1 MQYNAKTV
9 LRLIPNVTLARLF
22 APFSAFAGFDWDA
35 GSKGSADRIFER
47 WQTME
52 DGEVR
57 AVGRVL
63 RQVHCLA
70 TPRGTR
76 ALIEA
81 GRDQGLDLAE
91 ELAALGNAHERALA
105 CSLDHPEVFSAARIL
120 DHIEGLRRTSWEKRN
135 GFPKQDLAAPEAMK
149 EQLGPRIGDYY
160 RTRDGRGAPCKVEH
174 QKRSNGSHWFFAYP
188 ADYED
193 EVLGY
198 DDSGELGR
206 RPWSKAF
213 EVVFIYDPT
222 AGTIDLYAQGG
233 RGVRDEL
240 TGIFTEL
247 AFGKAQESEPWK
259 PAPYNLDLFKKADVE
274 LPTKPEHHIT
284 SVRVKALRFE
294 VHGADSGQIT
304 VDTGRSQKPVYDL
317 VRAHLAE
324 QTATLANVTIR
335 EVSLQTVFEPPG
347 KRKRTLTFEITPT
360 HCNLDDSEDADIL
373 RGYLKEWTI
382 EVTG

>member
-9 LRLIPNVTLARLF
+9 LRLIPNETLARLF
-22 APFSAFAGFDWDA
+22 APYAAFADFDWNA

-47 WQTME
+47 WQTMD
-52 DGEVR
+52 DGDVR

-81 GRDQGLDLAE
+81 GRDQGLDLVE
-91 ELAALGNAHERALA
+91 KIAALGNAHERALA

-135 GFPKQDLAAPEAMK
+135 GFPKQDLGSPETMK
-149 EQLGPRIGDYY
+149 AELGPRIGDYY
-160 RTRDGRGAPCKVEH
+160 RARDGRGAPCKVEH

-198 DDSGELGR
+198 DEAGELGR

-213 EVVFIYDPT
+213 EVVFIYDGT

-240 TGIFTEL
+240 TGIFTEI
-247 AFGKAQESEPWK
+247 AFGEAQESEPWK
-259 PAPYNLDLFKKADVE
+259 PAPYNLDLFKKSGVE

-294 VHGADSGQIT
+294 VHGADSGTIT
-304 VDTGRSQKPVYDL
+304 VDTGRSQKPVYQL
-317 VRAHLAE
+317 IRAHLNKH
-324 QTATLANVTIR
+324 TATLADVTIR
-335 EVSLQTVFEPPG
+335 EVSLQVLFEPPG
-347 KRKRTLTFEITPT
+347 KRKRTVTFEITPT
-360 HCNLDDSEDADIL
+360 HCNLDDSEEADIL

-382 EVTG
+382 EVAG

>member
-9 LRLIPNVTLARLF
+9 LRLIPNETLARLF
-22 APFSAFAGFDWDA
+22 APYPVFADFDWGA
-35 GSKGSADRIFER
+35 GSKASADRIFER

-52 DGEVR
+52 DGEIR

-63 RQVHCLA
+63 RQAHCLA

-81 GRDQGLDLAE
+81 GRDQGLDLVGKF
-91 ELAALGNAHERALA
+91 AALGNAHERALA

-120 DHIEGLRRTSWEKRN
+120 DLIEGLRRTSWEKRN

-149 EQLGPRIGDYY
+149 AELGPRIGDYY
-160 RTRDGRGAPCKVEH
+160 RARDGRGAPCKVEH

-213 EVVFIYDPT
+213 EVVFIYDGA

-233 RGVRDEL
+233 RVVRDEL
-240 TGIFTEL
+240 TGIFTEI
-247 AFGKAQESEPWK
+247 AFGEAQESEPWK
-259 PAPYNLDLFKKADVE
+259 PVPYNLDLFKKSGVE

-294 VHGADSGQIT
+294 VHGADSGLIT
-304 VDTGRSQKPVYDL
+304 VDTGRSQKPVYQL
-317 VRAHLAE
+317 IRAHLAE
-324 QTATLANVTIR
+324 QTATLGDVTIR
-335 EVSLQTVFEPPG
+335 EVSLQVVFEPPG
-347 KRKRTLTFEITPT
+347 KRKRTVTFEITPT
-360 HCNLDDSEDADIL
+360 HCNLDDSEEADIL
-373 RGYLKEWTI
+373 WGYLKEWTI
-382 EVTG
+382 EAAG

>member
-9 LRLIPNVTLARLF
+9 LRLISNVTLARLF
-22 APFSAFAGFDWDA
+22 VPYSAFAGFDWNA
-35 GSKGSADRIFER
+35 GSKGCADRIFER

-52 DGEVR
+52 EGEVR
-57 AVGRVL
+57 AIGRVL
-63 RQVHCLA
+63 RQAHCLA

-81 GRDQGLDLAE
+81 GRDRGLDLAE
-91 ELAALGNAHERALA
+91 ELAALSNAHERALA
-105 CSLDHPEVFSAARIL
+105 CWLDHPEVFSAARIL

-135 GFPKQDLAAPEAMK
+135 GFPKQDLVAPDAVK
-149 EQLGPRIGDYY
+149 AQLGRRIGDYY

-174 QKRSNGSHWFFAYP
+174 QRRSNGSHWFFAYP

-198 DDSGELGR
+198 DETGELGR

-213 EVVFIYDPT
+213 EVVFIYDGT

-247 AFGKAQESEPWK
+247 AFGEAQESEPWK
-259 PAPYNLDLFKKADVE
+259 PAPYNLDVFKKADVE
-274 LPTKPEHHIT
+274 LTAKPEHHIT

-294 VHGADSGQIT
+294 VHDADSGQIT
-304 VDTGRSQKPVYDL
+304 VDTGRSQKPVYE
-317 VRAHLAE
+317 VIRAHLAE

-335 EVSLQTVFEPPG
+335 EVSLQAVFEPPG
-347 KRKRTLTFEITPT
+347 RRKRTVTFEVTPT
-360 HCNLDDSEDADIL
+360 HCNLDDSEEADIL

-382 EVTG
+382 EVAG

>member
-1 MQYNAKTV
+1 M
-9 LRLIPNVTLARLF
+9 
-22 APFSAFAGFDWDA
+22 D
-35 GSKGSADRIFER
+35 
-47 WQTME
+47 
-52 DGEVR
+52 DGDVR

-81 GRDQGLDLAE
+81 GRDQGLDLAAK
-91 ELAALGNAHERALA
+91 LAALGNAHERALA

-135 GFPKQDLAAPEAMK
+135 GFPKQDLGSPETMK
-149 EQLGPRIGDYY
+149 AELGPRIGDYY
-160 RTRDGRGAPCKVEH
+160 RARDGRGAPCKVEH

-198 DDSGELGR
+198 DDAGELGR

-213 EVVFIYDPT
+213 EVVFIYDGT

-240 TGIFTEL
+240 TGIFTKL
-247 AFGKAQESEPWK
+247 AFGEAQESEPWK
-259 PAPYNLDLFKKADVE
+259 PAPYNLDLFKKSGVE
-274 LPTKPEHHIT
+274 LPTRPEHHIT

-294 VHGADSGQIT
+294 VYGSDSGTIT
-304 VDTGRSQKPVYDL
+304 VDAGRSQKPVYQL
-317 VRAHLAE
+317 IRAHLNE
-324 QTATLANVTIR
+324 HTATLADVTIR
-335 EVSLQTVFEPPG
+335 EVSLQVLFEPPG
-347 KRKRTLTFEITPT
+347 KRKRTVTFEITPT
-360 HCNLDDSEDADIL
+360 HCNLDDSEEADIL

-382 EVTG
+382 EVAG

>member
-9 LRLIPNVTLARLF
+9 LRLIPNETLARLF
-22 APFSAFAGFDWDA
+22 ARYPAFADFDWNT
-35 GSKGSADRIFER
+35 GSKGGADRIFER
-47 WQTME
+47 WQTMD
-52 DGEVR
+52 DGDVR

-81 GRDQGLDLAE
+81 GRDQGLDLVE
-91 ELAALGNAHERALA
+91 ELAVLGNAHERALA

-135 GFPKQDLAAPEAMK
+135 GFPKQDLGSPDAMK
-149 EQLGPRIGDYY
+149 AELGPRIGDYY
-160 RTRDGRGAPCKVEH
+160 RARDGRGAPCKVEH
-174 QKRSNGSHWFFAYP
+174 QKRNNGSHWFFAYP

-198 DDSGELGR
+198 DDAGELGR

-213 EVVFIYDPT
+213 EVVFIYDGT

-240 TGIFTEL
+240 TGIFTEV
-247 AFGKAQESEPWK
+247 AFGEAQESEPWK
-259 PAPYNLDLFKKADVE
+259 PAPYNLDLFKKSGVE
-274 LPTKPEHHIT
+274 LSAKPEHHIT
-284 SVRVKALRFE
+284 SVRVKAIRFE
-294 VHGADSGQIT
+294 AHGADSGTIT
-304 VDTGRSQKPVYDL
+304 VDTGRSQKPVYQL
-317 VRAHLAE
+317 IRAHLNE
-324 QTATLANVTIR
+324 RTATLADVTIR
-335 EVSLQTVFEPPG
+335 EVSLQVLFEPPG
-347 KRKRTLTFEITPT
+347 KRKRTVTFEITPT
-360 HCNLDDSEDADIL
+360 HCNLDDSEEADIL

-382 EVTG
+382 EAAG

>member
-9 LRLIPNVTLARLF
+9 LRLIPNETLARLF
-22 APFSAFAGFDWDA
+22 APYPAFADFDWNA
-35 GSKGSADRIFER
+35 GAKGGADRIFER
-47 WQTME
+47 WQSMD
-52 DGEVR
+52 DGDVR

-81 GRDQGLDLAE
+81 GRDQGLDLAG
-91 ELAALGNAHERALA
+91 ELAGLGNAHERALA

-135 GFPKQDLAAPEAMK
+135 GFPKQDLGSPDAMK
-149 EQLGPRIGDYY
+149 AELGPRIGDYY
-160 RTRDGRGAPCKVEH
+160 RARDGRGAPCKVEH

-198 DDSGELGR
+198 DDAGELGR

-213 EVVFIYDPT
+213 EVVFIYDGT

-247 AFGKAQESEPWK
+247 AFGEAQESEPWK
-259 PAPYNLDLFKKADVE
+259 PAPYNLDLFKKSGVD

-294 VHGADSGQIT
+294 VHGAESGTIT
-304 VDTGRSQKPVYDL
+304 VDAGRSRKPVYQL
-317 VRAHLAE
+317 IRAHLNE
-324 QTATLANVTIR
+324 HTATLADVTIR
-335 EVSLQTVFEPPG
+335 EVSLQAVFEPPG
-347 KRKRTLTFEITPT
+347 KRKRTVTFEITAT
-360 HCNLDDSEDADIL
+360 HCNLDDSEEADIL
-373 RGYLKEWTI
+373 RAYLKEWTI
-382 EVTG
+382 EVAG

>member
-1 MQYNAKTV
+1 M
-9 LRLIPNVTLARLF
+9 F
-22 APFSAFAGFDWDA
+22 APYSAFAGFDWNA

-47 WQTME
+47 CQTME
-52 DGEVR
+52 EGEVR

-91 ELAALGNAHERALA
+91 ELAALSNGHERALA
-105 CSLDHPEVFSAARIL
+105 CWLDHPEVFSAARIL

-135 GFPKQDLAAPEAMK
+135 GFPKQDLVAPDAVK
-149 EQLGPRIGDYY
+149 AQLGPRIGDYY

-174 QKRSNGSHWFFAYP
+174 QRRSNGSHWFFAYP

-198 DDSGELGR
+198 DEAGELGR

-213 EVVFIYDPT
+213 EVVFIYDGT

-233 RGVRDEL
+233 RQVRDEL

-247 AFGKAQESEPWK
+247 AFGEAQESEPWK
-259 PAPYNLDLFKKADVE
+259 PAPYNLDVFKKADVE
-274 LPTKPEHHIT
+274 LTTEPEHHIT

-304 VDTGRSQKPVYDL
+304 VDTGRSQKSVYEL
-317 VRAHLAE
+317 IRAHLAE

-335 EVSLQTVFEPPG
+335 EVSLQAVFEPPG

-360 HCNLDDSEDADIL
+360 HCNLDDSEESDIL

-382 EVTG
+382 EVAG